1 MKITDEMIEEAQKE
15 IYREWS
21 ELQSIPEEC
30 RHGFLESL
38 REKMRALI
46 IMMYR
51 RKEEC
56 GTE

>member
-21 ELQSIPEEC
+21 ELQSMPEEC
-30 RHGFLESL
+30 RDGFLESL
-38 REKMRALI
+38 EEKMRTLI

-51 RKEEC
+51 REEERD
-56 GTE
+56 TK